1 MNILCN
7 NCGKIGHT
15 FSKCSE
21 PITSY
26 GIIIFR
32 FNDSIP
38 EILMINRKKS
48 LCYIEF
54 IRGKYN
60 INNPN
65 YILVLIDKFSEKEKE
80 NIRTKSFDYL
90 WKDLWL
96 LDNLKVNIYKK
107 DYENAKNKFNDLKNG
122 FYLKDKF
129 INLES
134 ILKKSTKNYE
144 ESEWEFPKGRKNN
157 NNEKNISCAIREC
170 EEETNFTTDDY
181 ELLINISPLNEF
193 YFGENKVKYSHIYYI
208 AELLNYKKKLIV
220 NPECNQSL
228 EISKMEWLTKEK
240 ALNKLRDYH
249 KSRIK
254 IINTMFNFLENIEDY
269 III

>member
-1 MNILCN
+1 MNIICN
-7 NCGKIGHT
+7 NCGKTGHT
-15 FSKCSE
+15 FNKCPE
-21 PITSY
+21 PTTSY

-32 FNDSIP
+32 FNNSIP

-65 YILVLIDKFSEKEKE
+65 YILVLINKFSIEEKE
-80 NIRTKSFDYL
+80 NLKNNTFENL

-96 LDNLKVNIYKK
+96 LENLNNLKFNK
-107 DYENAKNKFNDLKNG
+107 DYERAKEKFNTLKNG
-122 FYLKDKF
+122 LFIKEKF
-129 INLES
+129 INLE
-134 ILKKSTKNYE
+134 ILLSKSSDVYLET
-144 ESEWEFPKGRKNN
+144 EWEFPKGRKNN
-157 NNEKNISCAIREC
+157 NNEKNIACAIREC
-170 EEETNFTTDDY
+170 REETNFTMDDY

-193 YFGENKVKYSHIYYI
+193 YTGENKIKYRHIYYL
-208 AELLNYKKKLIV
+208 AQLTNYDKELIV
-220 NPECNQSL
+220 NYSDNQSL
-228 EISKMEWLTKEK
+228 EVSNMEWLSKEK

-249 KSRIK
+249 KSRFK
-254 IINTMFNFLENIEDY
+254 ILDTMFNFLENIEDY

>member
-1 MNILCN
+1 MNIVCN

-15 FSKCSE
+15 FSKCPE

-26 GIIIFR
+26 GVIIFR
-32 FNDSIP
+32 FNDSVP

-65 YILVLIDKFSEKEKE
+65 YILILINKFSKQEKE
-80 NIRTKSFDYL
+80 NIKNESFEYL

-96 LDNLKVNIYKK
+96 LDDLKDTRSKR
-107 DYENAKNKFNDLKNG
+107 DYETAKNKFNNLKNG
-122 FYLKDKF
+122 TYIKDKF
-129 INLES
+129 HNLES
-134 ILKKSTKNYE
+134 ILNKSTIIYE
-144 ESEWEFPKGRKNN
+144 ETEWEFPKGRKNN
-157 NNEKNISCAIREC
+157 NEKNISCATREC
-170 EEETNFTTDDY
+170 KEETNFTMDDY
-181 ELLINISPLNEF
+181 ELLINMAPLTEF
-193 YFGENKVKYSHIYYI
+193 YVGENKVKYSHIYYL
-208 AELLNYKKKLIV
+208 AQLVNYEKKLIV
-220 NPECNQSL
+220 NSSDNQSF
-228 EISKMEWLTKEK
+228 EISKMGWFSKEE